1 MFCGYT
7 EQISKGQVKIIIKKK
22 FYEIAT
28 LIIADEYFS
37 SLSVTLS
44 ELMTE
49 IGLCEN
55 MIQYQFLSN
64 SI

>member
-1 MFCGYT
+1 LFCGYT
-7 EQISKGQVKIIIKKK
+7 EQISKRQVKIIFKNN

-28 LIIADEYFS
+28 LIIADGYFS
-37 SLSVTLS
+37 FLSATLS
-44 ELMTE
+44 ELMIE

-55 MIQYQFLSN
+55 MIKYQFLSN